1 MKTKN
6 SWPNDKQ
13 RKRASIDE
21 LEEALRLE
29 AMDVLLTALQV
40 DAETLYRLWIR
51 PLMAAGA
58 TMDVALTSIARSC
71 FQPN

>member
-13 RKRASIDE
+13 RKKVSIDE

-58 TMDVALTSIARSC
+58 TMNVALTSIARSYR
-71 FQPN
+71 QPN

>member
-1 MKTKN
+1 MKKID
-6 SWPNDKQ
+6 SWPDEQ
-13 RKRASIDE
+13 RKKMSIDE
-21 LEEALRLE
+21 LEDALRLE

-58 TMDVALTSIARSC
+58 TMDVALVSIARSC

>member
-1 MKTKN
+1 MKTKK
-6 SWPNDKQ
+6 SWSDDEL
-13 RKRASIDE
+13 RRRISLEE

-29 AMDVLLTALQV
+29 AIDALLTTLQV
-40 DAETLYRLWIR
+40 DAQTLHRLWIQ

-58 TMDVALTSIARSC
+58 TMDVALTTIARSC

>member
-1 MKTKN
+1 MKTKK

-13 RKRASIDE
+13 SKRASIDE

>member
-6 SWPNDKQ
+6 SCPNDEQ
-13 RKRASIDE
+13 RKRLLVDE

-29 AMDVLLTALQV
+29 AMDVLITALQV
-40 DAETLYRLWIR
+40 DAETLFRLWIR

>member
-6 SWPNDKQ
+6 SWPSGKQ
-13 RKRASIDE
+13 RKRVSIDE

-58 TMDVALTSIARSC
+58 TMDVALASIARSC

>member
-1 MKTKN
+1 MKKID
-6 SWPNDKQ
+6 SWPDEQ
-13 RKRASIDE
+13 RKKMSIDE
-21 LEEALRLE
+21 LEDALRLE